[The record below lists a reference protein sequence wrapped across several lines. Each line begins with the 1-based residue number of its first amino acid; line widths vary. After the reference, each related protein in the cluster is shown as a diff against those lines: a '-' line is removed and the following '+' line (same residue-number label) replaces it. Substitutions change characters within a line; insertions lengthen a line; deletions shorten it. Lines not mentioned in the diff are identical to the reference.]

1 MSISNKRIN
10 IFVFIILFI
19 FALIGVRLFYL
30 QVVHGE
36 DYRREGQDQYFYTT
50 GDNFDR
56 GAINFANKDGSSAVA
71 VQMTNEYDI
80 DIDPKT
86 AASDLSSKI
95 TSNKTEN
102 DLQKEIYN
110 KLANAFSKFSSE
122 TVISSTTASTTDNI
136 LVDEN
141 TFLSKINK
149 KTSSFETLATNV
161 NEDISNELISLK
173 IRGLIINRKKSR
185 VYFTK
190 EAGSKVLGFVG
201 YSSDASSTDR
211 LGLYG
216 IEKYYNDVLM
226 KTPITNS
233 NFFADIFSDFNSDSN
248 KIDVSTVLS
257 NNLQGDLNL
266 TVDMN
271 AEIYL
276 HKILSDAKEK
286 WQSERVGGIVMDIN
300 DGSIVAMDEVPGFDP
315 NNYKKVS
322 DISLYNNDLISGVY
336 EMGSIIKPLTMA
348 AALDSDNVNESTTY
362 NDAGSL
368 MLNGFRVSNY
378 DKKARGPNTP
388 IQQILSQ
395 SLNVGIAFLVEKM
408 GNETLSK
415 YFHGYGLGD
424 YTGVDLPNE
433 AHGLVAN
440 LDSNVLVDSVTA
452 GFGQGI
458 AVTPIQ
464 TIRALA
470 TLGNG
475 GKLVTPH
482 IVKSIIYDDGDT
494 KVMAQNDPVKVF
506 QNAST
511 SERISKMLTIVVDD
525 AMHVKNPKYTVA
537 AKTGTA
543 QMVNPEN
550 GKYYDDRYLHSFMG
564 YFPATKPRYIIFLY
578 QTYPKGAQY
587 ASQTLKDS
595 FFSLV
600 NFLINYYEI
609 PPDR

>member
-1 MSISNKRIN
+1 MTQASKRIN
-10 IFVFIILFI
+10 FFIFIIFLIFI
-19 FALIGVRLFYL
+19 LIGVRLFYL
-30 QVVHGE
+30 QIVHGR
-36 DYRREGQDQYFYTT
+36 DYRREAEDQYFYTT

-56 GAINFANKDGSSAVA
+56 GAINFTNKDGSPAVA

-86 AASDLSSKI
+86 ISADLSSKI
-95 TSNKTEN
+95 NSSQSESE
-102 DLQKEIYN
+102 LQREIYN
-110 KLANAFSKFSSE
+110 KLLSAFEKNKPKENIATTS
-122 TVISSTTASTTDNI
+122 TSTTGV

-141 TFLSKINK
+141 TFFNKINK
-149 KTSSFETLATNV
+149 KNSSFEILATNV
-161 NEDISNELISLK
+161 NEYIANDILGLK
-173 IRGLIINRKKSR
+173 LKGVIVNRKKSR
-185 VYFTK
+185 VYFSKDTG
-190 EAGSKVLGFVG
+190 AKVLGFVG
-201 YSSDASSTDR
+201 YSGNER
-211 LGLYG
+211 VGLYG
-216 IEKYYNDVLM
+216 VEKYYNDVLM
-226 KTPITNS
+226 KSSTVKS
-233 NFFADIFSDFNSDSN
+233 NFFAEIFSDFNSTQNAVTDTKSLPDSN
-248 KIDVSTVLS
+248 LE
-257 NNLQGDLNL
+257 GDINL
-266 TVDMN
+266 TIDTN
-271 AEIYL
+271 SEAYL
-276 HKILSDAKEK
+276 HKILVDARAK
-286 WQSERVGGIVMDIN
+286 WQSEKIGGIIMDIN

-315 NNYKKVS
+315 NDYRNVS

-336 EMGSIIKPLTMA
+336 EMGSIIKPLTVA
-348 AALDSDNVNESTTY
+348 AALDSNTVNENTTY
-362 NDAGSL
+362 YDAGSV
-368 MLNGFRVSNY
+368 MLNGYKVSNY
-378 DKKARGPNTP
+378 DGKARGPNTP

-424 YTGVDLPNE
+424 YTGIDLPSE

-458 AVTPIQ
+458 ALTPIQ

-482 IVKSIIYDDGDT
+482 IVKSITYDNGET
-494 KVMAQNDPVKVF
+494 KVMAQDDPIQVF
-506 QNAST
+506 ENSST
-511 SERISKMLTIVVDD
+511 SRRISNILTRVVDD
-525 AMHVKNPKYTVA
+525 SMHMKNPKYTVA

-543 QMVNPEN
+543 QMVNPTT

-595 FFSLV
+595 FFNLV
-600 NFLINYYEI
+600 NFLVNYYEI